1 MFDWCVSNNFMNS
14 GSGRLCSSQR
24 MLGVSNHLR
33 AVIFPGRVRQK
44 TRFLECLL
52 ALECS
57 SCPSLVPWNLT
68 GDCNAAV
75 LHCGFTGLLLLIL
88 NKLGDLP
95 VISVF
100 LLLHSLLVQF
110 FFFFLVLNV
119 FFFSAFSSFSPL
131 TVRSHFPRRGDPC
144 ASPALLSFGPQI
156 IWCSTVA
163 LFIGWRHIMFS
174 EFGECQYLELKHKKK
189 PCVHCKPV
197 NLIDFFIKNNNNNLS
212 FTFILCW
219 IYFCVISFVSSFPS
233 GISLSFFFFSVQRP
247 ALA

>member
-75 LHCGFTGLLLLIL
+75 LCCIVDSLGFCCLFWISLGTCQSFLSSCCFSPGTIL
-88 NKLGDLP
+88 
-95 VISVF
+95 
-100 LLLHSLLVQF
+100 F
-110 FFFFLVLNV
+110 FFFFIVLNV
-119 FFFSAFSSFSPL
+119 FLFCIF
-131 TVRSHFPRRGDPC
+131 
-144 ASPALLSFGPQI
+144 LLFTPH
-156 IWCSTVA
+156 CEK
-163 LFIGWRHIMFS
+163 LLPEKGWTM
-174 EFGECQYLELKHKKK
+174 CK
-189 PCVHCKPV
+189 PCPS
-197 NLIDFFIKNNNNNLS
+197 L
-212 FTFILCW
+212 
-219 IYFCVISFVSSFPS
+219 FCTSNY
-233 GISLSFFFFSVQRP
+233 LM
-247 ALA
+247 